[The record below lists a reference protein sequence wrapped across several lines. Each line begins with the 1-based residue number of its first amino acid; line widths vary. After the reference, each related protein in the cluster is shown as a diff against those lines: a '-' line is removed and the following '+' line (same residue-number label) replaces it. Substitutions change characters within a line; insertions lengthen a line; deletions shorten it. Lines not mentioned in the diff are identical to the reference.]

1 MSISS
6 ILNITSDRNDN
17 GSNTNISNVSNIS
30 SNDNLSYGNGN
41 LGNTEIYSSAIVD
54 SSENSSSNND
64 DPEYLM
70 EIDALIR
77 HTLNTTTITTVS
89 ASLQPDKSKTIFKC
103 KVPRCEK
110 VFNSLG
116 YLNKHQCLKHPEND
130 T

>member
-30 SNDNLSYGNGN
+30 SNDNLSYDE
-41 LGNTEIYSSAIVD
+41 LVFSD
-54 SSENSSSNND
+54 D

>member
-17 GSNTNISNVSNIS
+17 GNELVFS
-30 SNDNLSYGNGN
+30 D
-41 LGNTEIYSSAIVD
+41 
-54 SSENSSSNND
+54 D

>member
-54 SSENSSSNND
+54 SSENSSSNNELVFSDD

-110 VFNSLG
+110 
-116 YLNKHQCLKHPEND
+116 
-130 T
+130 

>member
-41 LGNTEIYSSAIVD
+41 LGNTEIYS
-54 SSENSSSNND
+54 ND

-77 HTLNTTTITTVS
+77 
-89 ASLQPDKSKTIFKC
+89 
-103 KVPRCEK
+103 
-110 VFNSLG
+110 
-116 YLNKHQCLKHPEND
+116 
-130 T
+130 